1 MKADLSSLFVWLAL
15 FTSVATA
22 QTLTISAA
30 SSLTQAL
37 REIGRA
43 YEAAHPNITL
53 RFNFAASG
61 VLVQQLAQGAPVDI
75 FVSADEDSLQRGIDQ
90 RLLERMRAQDFAS
103 NQLVLVVAAPSPAP
117 STLPIKTMADLA
129 GPAVRRIA
137 IGKTATVPAGRFAQ
151 RVLQDAGLWPALQN
165 KLVQA
170 DSVRQVLDYVARGE
184 VDAGF
189 VYRTDAALMP
199 ATVQVVQAF
208 SIPVRYS
215 AAVVGSSRFTAQA
228 LAFVV
233 HLKSPVAQAVLR
245 RQNFGPP

>member
-1 MKADLSSLFVWLAL
+1 MKTLLISLLAL

-22 QTLTISAA
+22 QTLTVSAA

-75 FVSADEDSLQRGIDQ
+75 FASADEDSLQRGIDQ
-90 RLLERMRAQDFAS
+90 KLLERMRVQDFAS
-103 NQLVLVVAAPSPAP
+103 NQLVLVVAAPSTA
-117 STLPIKTMADLA
+117 PIKTLADLA

-137 IGKTATVPAGRFAQ
+137 IGKIATVPAGRYAQ
-151 RVLQDAGLWPALQN
+151 RVLQDAGLWAPLQS

-199 ATVQVVQAF
+199 AAVQVVQTF

-233 HLKSPVAQAVLR
+233 HLKSPTAQAVLQR
-245 RQNFGPP
+245 HSFGPP

>member
-1 MKADLSSLFVWLAL
+1 MKPLLSSLLAL

-43 YEAAHPNITL
+43 YEATHPNITL

-75 FVSADEDSLQRGIDQ
+75 FVSADEDSLQRGIDEK
-90 RLLERMRAQDFAS
+90 LLERMRAQDFAS
-103 NQLVLVVAAPSPAP
+103 NQLVLVVGAPR
-117 STLPIKTMADLA
+117 TLPVKTMADLA

-137 IGKTATVPAGRFAQ
+137 MGKVATVPAGRFAQ

-199 ATVQVVQAF
+199 ATVQVVQTF

-215 AAVVGSSRFTAQA
+215 ASVVGSSRFTAQA
-228 LAFVV
+228 FAFVV
-233 HLKSPVAQAVLR
+233 HLKSPAAQAVLQR
-245 RQNFGPP
+245 HSFGPP